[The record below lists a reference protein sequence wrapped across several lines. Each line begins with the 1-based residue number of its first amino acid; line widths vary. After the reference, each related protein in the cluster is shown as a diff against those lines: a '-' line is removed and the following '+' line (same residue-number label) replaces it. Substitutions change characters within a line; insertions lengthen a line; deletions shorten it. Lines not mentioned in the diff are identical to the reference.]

1 MGGGVEESNGQMK
14 GEGGGKIGCTE
25 DRGQGRDDG
34 GSKKQETSQIAMK
47 PNASQRKDEGL
58 KKIG

>member
-1 MGGGVEESNGQMK
+1 MEESNGQMK